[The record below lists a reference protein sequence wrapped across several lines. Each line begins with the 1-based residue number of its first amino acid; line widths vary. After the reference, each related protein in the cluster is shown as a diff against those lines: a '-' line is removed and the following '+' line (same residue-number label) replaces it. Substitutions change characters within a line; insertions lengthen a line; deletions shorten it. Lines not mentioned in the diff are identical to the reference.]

1 MNLVYLENARE
12 SISRELMNA
21 LEEDIHACEEEMQN
35 RLRSPIETVEKIG
48 LHISAAGGK
57 RLRPAL
63 VSLSARGVGKPFD
76 RRRVHRL
83 GACMEMIHMATLIHD
98 DVVDES
104 ALRRGK
110 PTPPALWGNTA
121 SVLSG
126 DVLLAKAMEILAED
140 GDLEIIRTVSCTV
153 VKMAEGEVAEI
164 ETRGDFDLSQE
175 KHYSILKQKTASFM
189 GCCCLLG
196 GIVANAENEI
206 IDSLFEYGEN
216 LGMAFQIMDDLL
228 DYRGDDSRTG
238 KPRAT
243 DFREGCATLPLI
255 FLRERL
261 DFEESNKL
269 RAFFG
274 NGISEN
280 TIHSIT
286 TVMKES
292 GAFAAC
298 HEEAKFFTEK
308 ALSALRNLP
317 QSDAKDALETLAQF
331 VIARE
336 E

>member
-12 SISRELMNA
+12 SISQELMNA
-21 LEEDIHACEEEMQN
+21 LSEDIRACEEEMQN
-35 RLRSPIETVEKIG
+35 RLRSPIETVEKVG

-98 DVVDES
+98 DVVDE
-104 ALRRGK
+104 ATLRRGK
-110 PTPPALWGNTA
+110 PTPSALWGNTA

-140 GDLEIIRTVSCTV
+140 GDLEIIRTVSRTV
-153 VKMAEGEVAEI
+153 VEMAEGEVAEI
-164 ETRGDFDLSQE
+164 EARGDFDLSKE
-175 KHYSILKQKTASFM
+175 THYSILKQKTASFM

-196 GIVANAENEI
+196 GLVASAEKRA
-206 IDSLFEYGEN
+206 IDSLSEYGEN

-228 DYRGDDSRTG
+228 DYLGDDSRTG

-255 FLRERL
+255 FLRKQL
-261 DFEESNKL
+261 DANESNKL

-280 TIHSIT
+280 TIHEIT
-286 TVMKES
+286 TIMKENGVFS
-292 GAFAAC
+292 EC
-298 HEEAKFFTEK
+298 YEEAKSFTEK
-308 ALSALRNLP
+308 ALSAIQDLP
-317 QSDAKDALETLAQF
+317 KSDAKDALETLAQF

-336 E
+336 V